1 MSEHH
6 WYATTCF
13 DWVCA
18 DTKEAAIKKLA
29 RVSGSMVGKDGIGAL
44 VCKVHLPISAHYQ
57 IVEYL
62 PYDVKRDPAT
72 KVKILNKSGKF
83 TE

>member
-6 WYATTCF
+6 WYASTFCN
-13 DWVCA
+13 WVCA

-29 RVSGSMVGKDGIGAL
+29 HVSGSMVGKDGVDAL
-44 VCKVHLPISAHYQ
+44 VCKVHLPITAHYQ
-57 IVEYL
+57 IREYL

-72 KVKILNKSGKF
+72 KVRIVNSRGKF